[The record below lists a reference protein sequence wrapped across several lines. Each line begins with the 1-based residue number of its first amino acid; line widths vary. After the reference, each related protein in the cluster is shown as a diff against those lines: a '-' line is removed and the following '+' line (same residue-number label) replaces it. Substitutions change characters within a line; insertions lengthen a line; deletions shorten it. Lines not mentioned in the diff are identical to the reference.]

1 MNIIEKTARAFKSPL
16 TAVNMRGTGK
26 KIKQTVGDVLLMLMG
41 MSTKEN
47 LRMTRPM
54 GMESITTRKMVAV
67 MKGTGSRTRSKV
79 KDWK

>member
-1 MNIIEKTARAFKSPL
+1 MNITEKTARAFKSPL
-16 TAVNMRGTGK
+16 TAASMRDTGK
-26 KIKQTVGDVLLMLMG
+26 KTKPTVGDVLLMLMV
-41 MSTKEN
+41 MSTKGN
-47 LRMTRPM
+47 LRMIRPM